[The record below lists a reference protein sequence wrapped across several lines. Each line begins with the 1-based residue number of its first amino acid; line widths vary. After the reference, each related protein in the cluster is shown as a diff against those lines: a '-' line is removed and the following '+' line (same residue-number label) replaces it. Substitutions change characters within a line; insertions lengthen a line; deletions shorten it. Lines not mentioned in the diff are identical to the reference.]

1 MCSCEHLRG
10 RTRAWSVHRDVKSE
24 LCFSLS
30 AMHRYKA
37 PVKITVS
44 VGVARTS
51 ERERENKMQG
61 NRKIEGEKID
71 SSLWKD

>member
-1 MCSCEHLRG
+1 
-10 RTRAWSVHRDVKSE
+10 
-24 LCFSLS
+24 
-30 AMHRYKA
+30 MHRYKA

-71 SSLWKD
+71 LSLIHI